1 MTSQCQGH
9 AAESARAEN
18 PEALR
23 LADLLDFNASSG
35 HFTTSDQEEE
45 AATELRRLHA
55 LCEEM
60 GEALNLLLDEV
71 FASGNGDASDY
82 GWPKALNSSK
92 AALAKWKESK

>member
-1 MTSQCQGH
+1 MTNPCQGH
-9 AAESARAEN
+9 AAESARAEK

-55 LCEEM
+55 LCQEM
-60 GEALNLLLDEV
+60 GEAL
-71 FASGNGDASDY
+71 S
-82 GWPKALNSSK
+82 
-92 AALAKWKESK
+92 AALTHFGMDEDDWSKPTFDQMRAVLNKWKESK